1 MKKWLNLLWKLWYE
15 NLVSVRVLQ
24 RNRFKR
30 IFICLSVTGVGSLN
44 LETKNSCE
52 SWNFYLVKA
61 VEPRKPVE
69 WADGV
74 SVQRPENQGARSVN
88 AGVTLKVWEPRQ
100 EKMDVSAQVERANL
114 LSFNSWFHSHPH
126 WIGLCPPALKTVF
139 FTLSM
144 DSNTN
149 LFQRVPHKLINNVLP
164 AILDISKAS

>member
-30 IFICLSVTGVGSLN
+30 IFICLFVIGVGSLN
-44 LETKNSCE
+44 LETKNSYDLPGE
-52 SWNFYLVKA
+52 SYRTRKA
-61 VEPRKPVE
+61 SGRSWWCLSPEAREPRGQE
-69 WADGV
+69 CECWCDSESLGT
-74 SVQRPENQGARSVN
+74 Q
-88 AGVTLKVWEPRQ
+88 AGK
-100 EKMDVSAQVERANL
+100 DVSAQAERANP
-114 LSFNSWFHSHPH
+114 LSFTSWFHSHPH
-126 WIGLCPPALKTVF
+126 WIGLCPLALKIVF
-139 FTLSM
+139 FALSM